1 MGCPS
6 KHQMKYYKVV
16 SSTMPKLMKLMTPTE
31 ICHLFEKRSA
41 FAIIYGNG
49 DLLVNDLYSQCPICV
64 SIMSLEH
71 FNDIIQRR
79 AYMTE
84 HIHVHLQDLDNKIRC
99 KYKVVIYS
107 NSYCAPNNYH
117 EKSINMI

>member
-16 SSTMPKLMKLMTPTE
+16 PSTMPKLMKLMTPTE

-79 AYMTE
+79 AHMTE
-84 HIHVHLQDLDNKIRC
+84 HIHVHLRDLDNKIRC
-99 KYKVVIYS
+99 NYKVVIYS
-107 NSYCAPNNYH
+107 NS
-117 EKSINMI
+117 